1 MGIRVEVREGDSLAV
16 ALQRFNNYVR
26 TAHVMQEYKWH
37 AEFTKPCAEI
47 RRRAGNAKLRAQGHA
62 RKWAEKQ
69 RRREADSRFL

>member
-37 AEFTKPCAEI
+37 AEFTKPCEER
-47 RRRAGNAKLRAQGHA
+47 RRRAGNAKRCAQGL
-62 RKWAEKQ
+62 RSWKEEE